1 MGIALLLLSIME
13 TFSQPGFYS
22 ALVQKKENIEA
33 YLNSA
38 WTVMIIR
45 GIILF
50 IVLYFGAPHAA
61 IFFNAPEAKLI
72 IRAIGFS
79 ILFRAFT
86 NIGVVYFQK
95 ELNFKKQFMYQ
106 FLGIFADFVVA
117 ISFSIILRNVWAL
130 VLGMLAG
137 NIVICLASYFIHPY
151 RPHLTSNL
159 EKTKELWGFGRW
171 VFGSSILVFII
182 TQGDDIIVGKILGAT
197 MLGFYQLAYKI
208 SNTPATEISQIIST
222 VTFPAYSEIQDNL
235 LKLRE
240 AFLKVFRL
248 TAFLSLPL
256 AGLIFIL
263 APDLTIIFLGKKW
276 LPIVPAMQA
285 LAWWG
290 VIRALM
296 GATSPIFLSLGKPGI
311 VTRLQA
317 LQAII
322 LFVIIYPFTKHGSI
336 LGTSIAVLLSSLV
349 TFFIRNGIL
358 INEIQCR
365 IVEFYRAILIPI
377 LFTIFSILPIVFLK
391 LFVLNSINTY
401 SLLLFIGVFVLAFII
416 IYRISAKFIDYAVLD
431 TLKTIC
437 VNTSKT

>member
-208 SNTPATEISQIIST
+208 SNTPATEISHIIST

-290 VIRALM
+290 VIRALG

-416 IYRISAKFIDYAVLD
+416 IYRISAKFIDYTVLD